1 MMDTFAQITIPVLIL
16 LALRVDTRKVLLML
30 PFTFLID
37 LDVFFAGTH
46 RLLFHNLFVAVL
58 LPLAFLIYI
67 NKYYK
72 KYYDYALIAFFFIVS
87 SLILDLGQGVAL
99 IYPLST
105 DYYYIHAEILFK
117 FWGPFPIPDLV
128 LDFGTWAAEQTAV
141 VSQNMGAKETVTRYP
156 SMSNTSFGLFFTLL
170 IAALMYYEKSFLFL
184 NEVKSLL
191 EDIIKEISSKIKEI
205 INKM

>member
-1 MMDTFAQITIPVLIL
+1 MMDTFAQITIPFLIL

-46 RLLFHNLFVAVL
+46 RLLFHNIFVACL
-58 LPLAFLIYI
+58 LPLAYLIYI
-67 NKYYK
+67 KEYHK
-72 KYYDYALIAFFFIVS
+72 KYFEYAWIAFFFIIS

-105 DYYYIHAEILFK
+105 DFYYLQAEILFK
-117 FWGPFPIPDLV
+117 FWGPIPIPDIV
-128 LDFGTWAAEQTAV
+128 FNFGTWAAEKTV
-141 VSQNMGAKETVTRYP
+141 IVSENIGAKETVTRYP

-170 IAALMYYEKSFLFL
+170 IAAVMYYEKSFQLL
-184 NEVKSLL
+184 KEVKSLI
-191 EDIIKEISSKIKEI
+191 EDVIKQLMMKIKEI
-205 INKM
+205 IK

>member
-16 LALRVDTRKVLLML
+16 FALRVDTRKVLLML

-46 RLLFHNLFVAVL
+46 RLLFHNLFVAFL
-58 LPLAFLIYI
+58 LPMAYLLYI
-67 NKYYK
+67 NRFHK
-72 KYYDYALIAFFFIVS
+72 KYYEYAWIAFFFIIS

-105 DYYYIHAEILFK
+105 DFYYIHAEILFK
-117 FWGPFPIPDLV
+117 FWGPLPIPDLV
-128 LDFGTWAAEQTAV
+128 FDFGTWAAEQTVV
-141 VSQNMGAKETVTRYP
+141 VSQNLGAKETVTRYP

-184 NEVKSLL
+184 KEVRSLL
-191 EDIIKEISSKIKEI
+191 EDIVNKISSKIKEI
-205 INKM
+205 INKI

>member
-1 MMDTFAQITIPVLIL
+1 MDTFAQIMIPFLIL

-30 PFTFLID
+30 PFTILID

-58 LPLAFLIYI
+58 LPLAFLVYI
-67 NKYYK
+67 NQFYK
-72 KYYDYALIAFFFIVS
+72 KYYEYAFIAVFFMIS

-105 DYYYIHAEILFK
+105 NFYYIHAEILFN
-117 FWGPFPIPDLV
+117 FWGPIPIPDLV
-128 LDFGTWAAEQTAV
+128 FDFGTWAAEQTAV
-141 VSQNMGAKETVTRYP
+141 VSQNLGAKETVERYP
-156 SMSNTSFGLFFTLL
+156 SMSNTSFGLFFTLS

-184 NEVKSLL
+184 KEVKTLL
-191 EDIIKEISSKIKEI
+191 KDIVKKISSKIKEI
-205 INKM
+205 KNRI